1 MKITIFNYSKL
12 DTRYV
17 NVTGDTMTGALV
29 LATKTIT
36 ASADNTDVSETNTLW
51 ITTADGNVVLGGLT
65 GGVNGQVLYIVRK
78 DTTNDLTLENAE
90 GAGDQDFIMHQEADE
105 IIDGGG
111 VVLVCDGNDWYD
123 VSHAKHV

>member
-1 MKITIFNYSKL
+1 MKTIIFNYSKL

-17 NVTGDTMTGALV
+17 NTDGDTMTGALV

-123 VSHAKHV
+123 ASHANHV